1 MTAPLTDPIVIC
13 VAPNGARR
21 MKLDHAGLPL
31 TPKELARDAAK
42 CRDAGA
48 AMVHLHVRDK
58 AGGHL
63 LDAEAYQDAIQA
75 IRHEV
80 GDSMLI
86 QVTTEAVGKYQPRDQ
101 IDVVKATH
109 PQCASLALRELV
121 PNEAALD
128 EAQAFFHWMA
138 DEGVLAQYILYTP
151 EEVRH
156 FNELRAR
163 GVIPG
168 ATPLVLF
175 VLGSYAGGP
184 GRVSDLGA
192 YLDALHEGG
201 PCHWAECAFGVTE
214 AQAARWAMANGGH
227 PRVGFENNLMLETGD
242 VASGNAALVAQT
254 VEDGTSSGRTI
265 ADASTAWALFSG
277 EKGASASNIKVVTRR
292 QADEPPAP
300 VRGHGM
306 LPMPDIVTT

>member
-1 MTAPLTDPIVIC
+1 MTDPIIVC

-21 MKLDHAGLPL
+21 LKPDHAGLPL
-31 TPKELARDAAK
+31 TAKELARDAAK

-63 LDAEAYQDAIQA
+63 LDAEAYREATQA

-80 GDSMLI
+80 GDGMLI
-86 QVTTEAVGKYQPRDQ
+86 QITTEAVGKYQPQQQ
-101 IDVVKATH
+101 IDVVKAVH
-109 PQCASLALRELV
+109 PQCASLALRELI

-138 DEGVLAQYILYTP
+138 NEGVLAQYILYTP
-151 EEVRH
+151 EEVRQ

-163 GVIPG
+163 GIIPG
-168 ATPLVLF
+168 EMPLVLF

-184 GRVSDLGA
+184 GRVSDLRA
-192 YLDALHEGG
+192 YLDTLNEGG

-242 VASGNAALVAQT
+242 VAPGNAALVAQT

-265 ADASTAWALFSG
+265 ADASMAWALFSG
-277 EKGASASNIKVVTRR
+277 EKGASATNIKVVTRR
-292 QADEPPAP
+292 RADEPSAP
-300 VRGHGM
+300 VRGHGGM
-306 LPMPDIVTT
+306 SAPDLVTT